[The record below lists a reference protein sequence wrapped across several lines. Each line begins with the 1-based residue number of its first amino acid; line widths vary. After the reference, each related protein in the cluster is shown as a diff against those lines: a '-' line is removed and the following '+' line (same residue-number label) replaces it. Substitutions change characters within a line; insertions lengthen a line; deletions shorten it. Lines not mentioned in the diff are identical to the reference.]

1 MQYDAECER
10 LKPPNSSKPGN
21 GYALRPKGS
30 IARPAAASRNRT
42 MQPVRTTSTADVN
55 RNSCSVI
62 KNNMNAV
69 SFMKTNSS
77 VAKSILQLAD
87 DSEGHMAGGA

>member
-10 LKPPNSSKPGN
+10 LKPPNSSKPVN
-21 GYALRPKGS
+21 GQALRPKGS

-42 MQPVRTTSTADVN
+42 MQPVRTTSTAD